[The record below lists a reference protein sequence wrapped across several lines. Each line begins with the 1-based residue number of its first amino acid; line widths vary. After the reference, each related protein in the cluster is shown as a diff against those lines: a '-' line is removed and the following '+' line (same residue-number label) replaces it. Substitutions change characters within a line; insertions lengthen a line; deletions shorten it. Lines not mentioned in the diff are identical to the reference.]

1 MNRILFFCWGQYF
14 PSLRTDFCFLFR
26 SAKLIRLLKRI
37 LRTQYKKT
45 WKMICY
51 HSFLVNNLLLKCL
64 IFHENEELNI
74 QLYII
79 NQLFSFINVAKLK
92 KPNKPKKKN
101 HMIYLYLLTSRAL
114 QNKIYN
120 VHNKFVSLIFFSF
133 LNTFCYNYYC

>member
-1 MNRILFFCWGQYF
+1 
-14 PSLRTDFCFLFR
+14 
-26 SAKLIRLLKRI
+26 
-37 LRTQYKKT
+37 
-45 WKMICY
+45 MICY
-51 HSFLVNNLLLKCL
+51 HSFLVNNLSLKCL

-101 HMIYLYLLTSRAL
+101 HMIYVYLLKRAL

-120 VHNKFVSLIFFSF
+120 VHKKFVSLIFFSF
-133 LNTFCYNYYC
+133 LNTFCFYYYC